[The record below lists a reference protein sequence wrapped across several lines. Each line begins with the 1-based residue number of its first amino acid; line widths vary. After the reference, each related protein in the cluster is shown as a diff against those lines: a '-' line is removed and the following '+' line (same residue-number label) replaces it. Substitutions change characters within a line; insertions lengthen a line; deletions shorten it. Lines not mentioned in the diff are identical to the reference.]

1 MKSLF
6 ITGASGFVGSCILRN
21 LKPQSFEKI
30 ILLSRSEPILPEHL
44 ASSDN
49 IKVISASIENV
60 DSYAPCLDENTIIVH
75 LAALTGKAHPKE
87 YFAVNTNGTRALI
100 NAAVSAGIKG
110 FLFVSSIAVSFKDR
124 RGYFYAESKEL
135 AENALKDSGLKFC
148 IVRPTIILGEGSPI
162 WNSFNSLAKSS
173 RIVLPGNGNA
183 RIQPIYDDDIVRLLL
198 EIVDSGRFDGEV
210 LELGGPDVLTIN
222 DFVKRIHKAH
232 TGRVPRLTHLPLGF
246 IVGSL
251 RLVEKVFPALL
262 PVNSGQF
269 ASFSNDGTAEGNSL
283 VTAASGNMKGIDNI
297 IKLLV
302 RNNGNA

>member
-30 ILLSRSEPILPEHL
+30 ILLSRSEPILPENL

-60 DSYAPCLDENTIIVH
+60 DSYASCLDENTIIVH

-124 RGYFYAESKEL
+124 RGYSYAESKEL
-135 AENALKDSGLKFC
+135 AENVLKDSGLKFC

-173 RIVLPGNGNA
+173 RIVLPGDGNV
-183 RIQPIYDDDIVRLLL
+183 RIQPIYDDDIVRLLF
-198 EIVDSGRFDGEV
+198 EIVDSERFDGEV

-232 TGRVPRLTHLPLGF
+232 TGGVPRLTHLPLGF

-251 RLVEKVFPALL
+251 RLVEMVFPALL

-269 ASFSNDGTAEGNSL
+269 ASFSNDGTAVGNSL
-283 VTAASGNMKGIDNI
+283 VTAASGNMKSIDNI
-297 IKLLV
+297 IELLV
-302 RNNGNA
+302 GNNRNA

>member
-6 ITGASGFVGSCILRN
+6 ITGASGFVGSCILKSLRPD
-21 LKPQSFEKI
+21 KFEKI
-30 ILLSRSEPILPEHL
+30 VLLSRSAPTLPEHL

-60 DSYAPCLDENTIIVH
+60 DSYAACLDENTTIVH

-87 YFAVNTNGTRALI
+87 YFAVNTNGTRILI
-100 NAAVSAGIKG
+100 DAAMPAGVKG

-124 RGYFYAESKEL
+124 RGYFYAESKEC
-135 AENALKDSGLKFC
+135 AENILRDSGLKFC
-148 IVRPTIILGEGSPI
+148 IVRPTMILGEGSPI

-173 RIVLPGNGNA
+173 RIILPGNGNA
-183 RIQPIYDDDIVRLLL
+183 RIQPIYDNDIVRLLL
-198 EIVDSGRFDGEV
+198 EIVDSERFEGEV

-232 TGRVPRLTHLPLGF
+232 TGGVPRLTHLPLGF

-251 RLVEKVFPALL
+251 RLVEKVFPSLL

-269 ASFSNDGTAEGNSL
+269 ASFSNDGTAVGNSL
-283 VTAASGNMKGIDNI
+283 VMAASGNMRSIDNI
-297 IKLLV
+297 IELLV
-302 RNNGNA
+302 GNNGNA